1 MNPSNCSSVTVRKL
15 FHALLTNEN
24 SATPGQRSST
34 AAPPVTLTA
43 PPPKNSIR
51 FIENDQNNRR
61 EKYDG
66 YRWRLVCTW
75 NDECTNLAAYYQLCV
90 KHNAIRRNKNPATRK
105 KKPLDT
111 HSSLPIS
118 KIFSSLFFQIIQT
131 KTFLF

>member
-1 MNPSNCSSVTVRKL
+1 MPMNPSNCSPGIVREI
-15 FHALLTNEN
+15 FQALLTNKN
-24 SATPGQRSST
+24 VPTTTDQRTSTNTTTTTPT
-34 AAPPVTLTA
+34 LLTA

-75 NDECTNLAAYYQLCV
+75 NNECQNLAASVQLCC
-90 KHNAIRRNKNPATRK
+90 KHNAIRRNKAPYIRK
-105 KKPLDT
+105 KKQLAT

-118 KIFSSLFFQIIQT
+118 MISLFSNY
-131 KTFLF
+131 